1 MDEGRRR
8 RYNTVNTLLEGYG
21 SLSVS
26 QLLQPM
32 APDFHHQVLP
42 ASLGMAPRN
51 RESFAQHAAGIFSIF
66 ESFRMVPQSVVDG
79 GPGGAVVVHA
89 LMRGILKGNGGT
101 TNTDGKEEWKNECVM
116 LIQLS
121 PDGSQVVRVTE
132 FVDSAKAL
140 EMARKHAPDDF
151 GCKYDDDDDKNRGR
165 GGRGHKGEGVQQTAA
180 NPKSMTLLFG
190 LGVAQVIVV
199 IFLLYVA
206 QGVVF

>member
-1 MDEGRRR
+1 MDENSRRR

-32 APDFHHQVLP
+32 APEFRHQVLP
-42 ASLGMAPRN
+42 ESLGMVPRN

-66 ESFRMVPQSVVDG
+66 EQFRMVPQSIVDG
-79 GPGGAVVVHA
+79 GPGGMMVVHA
-89 LMRGILKGNGGT
+89 LMQGILKGDAG
-101 TNTDGKEEWKNECVM
+101 EWKNECVM
-116 LIQLS
+116 MIQLS
-121 PDGSQVVRVTE
+121 SDGTQVVRVTE

-151 GCKYDDDDDKNRGR
+151 GCKYEEQDGRDRGR
-165 GGRGHKGEGVQQTAA
+165 GRGKRREEGATA

-190 LGVAQVIVV
+190 LGCAQVIVV
-199 IFLLYVA
+199 IFLLYLA